1 MNAALPVT
9 LAALLALPVIATPA
23 MAQDLPAISLSYDMG
38 VGAKMLPK
46 YEGSDE
52 DDTKPWVIFRNF
64 DVVLGSRN
72 RGDAETPQGFSF
84 GPSFVLVGKR
94 ETGPDAFAPL
104 RGLDPIDRGLEA
116 GMRIGWRTG
125 PVRIYG
131 AARKAIRGH
140 RGVTGEVGVAVTARP
155 AEDWTLTSAIEAQY
169 GDRTFMEAY
178 FGVSPEEAERSGYAE
193 HAVGGGVKAH
203 ALTFE
208 ARYRVTDD
216 WSMLGR
222 VQAKRLVGD
231 AADSPVVRDR
241 DQVWVGLGVVR
252 SFNFRF

>member
-1 MNAALPVT
+1 MNAALPAALAVLA
-9 LAALLALPVIATPA
+9 LAAPA
-23 MAQDLPAISLSYDMG
+23 MAQELPAVSLSYDVG

-52 DDTKPWVIFRNF
+52 DETKPWVIFRNF
-64 DVVLGSRN
+64 DIVLGSRN
-72 RGDAETPQGFSF
+72 RGDEATPQGFSF
-84 GPSFVLVGKR
+84 GPSFVLIGKR
-94 ETGPDAFAPL
+94 ETGPDAFEPL
-104 RGLDPIDRGLEA
+104 RGLDPVDRGIEA
-116 GMRIGWRTG
+116 GMRVGWRTG

-140 RGVTGEVGVAVTARP
+140 EGVTGEVGLSLTARP
-155 AEDWTLTSAIEAQY
+155 TEDWTLTSAIEAQY

-178 FGVSPEEAERSGYAE
+178 FGVSPEEAMNSGYAE
-193 HAVGGGVKAH
+193 HAVGGGIKAH
-203 ALTFE
+203 ALTLE

-216 WSMLGR
+216 WSVLGR
-222 VQAKRLVGD
+222 MQAKRLVGD